1 MFVRLLGTLPLI
13 FALAGCSEGPVFEY
27 DSRPIELQRAPTASG
42 GPDLGAT
49 LAKVAVGSDSPL
61 LVIDTGSL
69 LSSLSR
75 GVCPSPT
82 TEPTAYT
89 GDIQL
94 LGVSDTSAPLRPR
107 FAA

>member
-1 MFVRLLGTLPLI
+1 
-13 FALAGCSEGPVFEY
+13 VFEY

-89 GDIQL
+89 G
-94 LGVSDTSAPLRPR
+94 TSSCWAFRTPVRLCGPR